1 MRGNVQR
8 FWYLL
13 MVGCLVFGDVQAQV
27 RQLGT
32 WKSYLPYQA
41 SVAVC
46 DAGDKV
52 FSASS
57 KSLFSYDKST
67 GEIRTY
73 DKATGLSDMA
83 IKTMNYDPSSEVLAV
98 AYTNSNIDLIFHETD
113 IYNIAD
119 IKAQNSSGAV
129 GINDISFYNGKCY
142 ISSDIGISVI
152 DLNKKEIENT
162 YVIGSSGQPVKV
174 MSTDVDGSKIY
185 AATSEGLKYANFSAS
200 NLQDFN
206 SWAVFDTGSG
216 MPIKPVKYVSAYDGH
231 VYTVVNGNG
240 TDTLLEY
247 NGNVWSKIFSAT
259 DNVITSLREVNH
271 TLYFTIWNN
280 DNTFAGKQG
289 KIDLTGT
296 FTVANTQGH
305 VRPIGWFES
314 NGISWEGDYWNGL
327 FKNNQGSIEK
337 IIPDGP
343 FSASV
348 FQININGNT
357 VSVAPGGV
365 DDSWTNNSNR
375 DGFFQFKEAT
385 WTNRNQYSDP
395 VLTDILDLV
404 CVSSVPSKGK
414 TYFGSFWGGLV
425 EYDEA
430 YGTINVYDK
439 NNSILEGAIGDDQ
452 RTRISAMTSDADGNL
467 WVSNA
472 GASRPIKI
480 LKNNGQWVDYSIPY
494 FNILMKKMLI
504 DRNGQLWAPLRTP
517 SGSNG
522 ILVLNNNGTL
532 DDVSDDKV
540 KIVGAGVGSGGLPDA
555 TVYSIAEDKDG
566 NIWAGTL
573 QGIGVFYCAG
583 SELTNY
589 GCDANQIKVE
599 RDGYVGYL
607 FGTESVRAIA
617 VDAAN
622 RKWIGTTN
630 GLWLISADGKTELL
644 KFTADNSP
652 LPSNQ
657 ITDIA
662 VDDQTGEV
670 FIGTTGGLVSYQ
682 GDAQGE
688 CADCKEALVYPNPVK
703 PDYDGPIAIKGLVE
717 GAYVKITDI
726 SGNLI
731 FQGRAKGSQM
741 IWNGKNYNGVR
752 AKSGIYLVFSS
763 TDLGKGKKVAK
774 ILLTN

>member
-1 MRGNVQR
+1 MRGSVQR
-8 FWYLL
+8 FWLL
-13 MVGCLVFGDVQAQV
+13 LVLSGLFCGGIQAQV
-27 RQLGT
+27 RSLGT
-32 WKSYLPYQA
+32 WKSYMPYGV

-46 DAGDKV
+46 NAGDKV
-52 FSASS
+52 FSASA
-57 KSLFSYDKST
+57 KSLFSYDKNT

-73 DKATGLSDMA
+73 DKATGLSDMG
-83 IKTMNYDPSSEVLAV
+83 IKTMNYDPSTQVLAI
-98 AYTNSNIDLIFHETD
+98 AYGNSNIDLIYHETD

-119 IKAQNSSGAV
+119 IKAQNTSGSV
-129 GINDISFYNGKCY
+129 GINDISFYNSKCY
-142 ISSDIGISVI
+142 ISSDMGISVI
-152 DLNKKEIENT
+152 DLTKKEIENT
-162 YVIGSSGQPVKV
+162 YIIGSSGQPVKV
-174 MSTDVDGSKIY
+174 MSTDVDGTKIY
-185 AATSEGLKYANFSAS
+185 AATAEGLKYANYSAP

-206 SWAVFDTGSG
+206 SWSVFDTSSG
-216 MPIKPVKYVSAYDGH
+216 MPLKPVKYVCTYNGH
-231 VYTVVNGNG
+231 VYAVVNGNG
-240 TDTLLEY
+240 SDTLFDY
-247 NGNVWSKIFSAT
+247 NGSGWSKLYAAT
-259 DNVITSLREVNH
+259 DNAFTSLRAVNH

-280 DNTFAGKQG
+280 DSTTAGKQG
-289 KIDLTGT
+289 KIDNAGT
-296 FTVANTQGH
+296 LTVAITQGH
-305 VRPIGWFES
+305 SRPIGWFES

-327 FKNNQGSIEK
+327 YKNNQGSFEN

-343 FSASV
+343 FSANV
-348 FQININGNT
+348 YQIGINGNT
-357 VSVAPGGV
+357 VSIAPGGV
-365 DDSWTNNSNR
+365 DDSWTNNFNG
-375 DGFFQFKEAT
+375 DGFFQFKDDK
-385 WTNRNQYSDP
+385 WRNRNQY
-395 VLTDILDLV
+395 TDASLAKVLDLV

-414 TYFGSFWGGLV
+414 TYFGSFWDGIV
-425 EYDEA
+425 EYDDA
-430 YGTINVYDK
+430 YGTINLYDK
-439 NNSILEGAIGDDQ
+439 NNSILEGAIGDEQ

-467 WVSNA
+467 WISNA
-472 GASRPIKI
+472 GASKPIKI
-480 LKNNGQWVDYSIPY
+480 LKKDGQWVDYAIPY
-494 FNILMKKMLI
+494 FNVLMKKMLI
-504 DRNGQLWAPLRTP
+504 DRNGQLWAPLRSP

-522 ILVLNNNGTL
+522 ILVWSNNGTF
-532 DDVSDDKV
+532 DNVSDDKA
-540 KIVGAGVGSGGLPDA
+540 KLVGTGVGTGGLPDA

-589 GCDANQIKVE
+589 GCDADQIKVE

-617 VDAAN
+617 IDAAN

-644 KFTADNSP
+644 KFTVDNSP

-688 CADCKEALVYPNPVK
+688 CSDCKEALVYPNPVK
-703 PDYDGPIAIKGLVE
+703 PNYDGPIAIKGLVE

-726 SGNLI
+726 HGTLV
-731 FQGRAKGSQM
+731 FQGRANGSQM
-741 IWNGKNYNGVR
+741 IWNGRNYNGVR
-752 AKSGIYLVFSS
+752 AKSGVYLVFSS

-774 ILLTN
+774 ILLSN